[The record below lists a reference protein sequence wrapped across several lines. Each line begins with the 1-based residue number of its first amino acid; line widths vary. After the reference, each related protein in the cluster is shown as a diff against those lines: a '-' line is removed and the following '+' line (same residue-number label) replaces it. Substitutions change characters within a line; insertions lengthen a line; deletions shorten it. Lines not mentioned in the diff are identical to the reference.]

1 MLQIHI
7 NQYPLMQCIRTLKL
21 KGKDTG
27 EDEEAKNKERER
39 ERTERITKVRECR
52 TKEEGRR
59 KREEAG
65 P

>member
-1 MLQIHI
+1 M
-7 NQYPLMQCIRTLKL
+7 RTRKQ
-21 KGKDTG
+21 KTRR
-27 EDEEAKNKERER
+27 ERER